1 MPTLPDALRQHMAV
15 HHHYAFLNHA
25 AVSPLPVPARD
36 AMTAF
41 LQSRTL
47 YGRQRLDEWKPRI
60 AQARQR
66 IAQLINAQSEQITFT
81 RNTSFGLNIVANGLD
96 WREGDNVV
104 VPHTEFVANVYVWRN
119 LERLGVEVRFV
130 PDRAGRI
137 LPEDVEAAM
146 DARTR
151 LLAVS
156 FVEFQTGFRNDLAAL
171 KDICHRRGI
180 PICVDAIQGSGVL
193 PLDVQALELDFVT
206 AGAQKFMLGPIG
218 IGFLYI
224 RPDWLPRLDRF
235 ISGWMGT
242 IDPMNF
248 FSYDLPFRENAW
260 RYEEGSLSNVLIIG
274 WNESLRLFLDIG
286 IANIEA
292 HVRALTDHLL
302 AGLQRLGVEIITP
315 HDRWEERSAIVSFR
329 PRGDAQAL
337 AKALDEAGIAVS
349 ERGGAIRVSV
359 HGYNTLEEIDRLL
372 DGVKTLG
379 NGR

>member
-1 MPTLPDALRQHMAV
+1 MSTLPDALRQHMAV
-15 HHHYAFLNHA
+15 HEHYAFLNHA
-25 AVSPLPVPARD
+25 AISPLPIPARD
-36 AMTAF
+36 AMVAF
-41 LQSRTL
+41 LESRTL

-60 AQARQR
+60 PQARAR
-66 IAQLINAQSEQITFT
+66 IAQLINTQPENITFI

-104 VPHTEFVANVYVWRN
+104 VPQTEFVANVYVWRN

-130 PDRAGRI
+130 PDRDGRI

-171 KDICHRRGI
+171 KEICHRRGI
-180 PICVDAIQGSGVL
+180 PMCVDAIQGLGVL
-193 PLDVQALELDFVT
+193 PLDVQALELDFVA
-206 AGAQKFMLGPIG
+206 AGAQKFLLGPIG

-242 IDPMNF
+242 VDPMNF
-248 FSYDLPFRENAW
+248 FSYELPFREDAW
-260 RYEEGSLSNVLIIG
+260 RYEEGSLSSVLIIG
-274 WNESLRLFLDIG
+274 WNESLRLFLEVG
-286 IANIEA
+286 VANIET

-302 AGLQRLGVEIITP
+302 AGLQRLDVEIITP
-315 HDRWEERSAIVSFR
+315 HARWEERSAIVSFR
-329 PRGDAQAL
+329 PRGNAQAL

-359 HGYNTLEEIDRLL
+359 HGYNTVAEVDKLLEALSAQ
-372 DGVKTLG
+372 
-379 NGR
+379 

>member
-1 MPTLPDALRQHMAV
+1 MLPTALRQHMAV
-15 HHHYAFLNHA
+15 HQHYVFLNHA
-25 AVSPLPVPARD
+25 AVSPLPIPARD

-60 AQARQR
+60 AAARER
-66 IAQLINAQSEQITFT
+66 LAKLINVKPEHITFT

-130 PDRAGRI
+130 PDRTGRI
-137 LPEDVEAAM
+137 LPQDVEAAM
-146 DARTR
+146 DKRTR

-171 KDICHRRGI
+171 REISHRHGV
-180 PICVDAIQGSGVL
+180 PICVDAIQGLGVL
-193 PLDVQALELDFVT
+193 PLDASALELDFVT
-206 AGAQKFMLGPIG
+206 AGAQKFLLGPIG

-235 ISGWMGT
+235 LTGWMGT
-242 IDPMNF
+242 VDPMDF
-248 FSYDLPFRENAW
+248 FSYDLPFRDDAW
-260 RYEEGSLSNVLIIG
+260 RYEEGSLSTVLIIG
-274 WNESLRLFLDIG
+274 LNESLRLFLEVG
-286 IANIEA
+286 IENIEQ
-292 HVRALTDHLL
+292 HVRALTDHLIV
-302 AGLQRLGVEIITP
+302 GLKRLGLEIISP
-315 HDRWEERSAIVSFR
+315 HERWEERSAIVSFR
-329 PRGDAQAL
+329 PRGDAKVL

-372 DGVKTLG
+372 EWLAAWESDIHT
-379 NGR
+379 

>member
-1 MPTLPDALRQHMAV
+1 MTTLPDALRQHMAV
-15 HHHYAFLNHA
+15 HQHYAFLNHA

-41 LQSRTL
+41 LESRTR
-47 YGRQRLDEWKPRI
+47 YGRQRLDEWKPRVT
-60 AQARQR
+60 QARER
-66 IAQLINAQSEQITFT
+66 IARLINVRPEHITFT
-81 RNTSFGLNIVANGLD
+81 RNTSFGLNIVANGID

-130 PDRAGRI
+130 PDRQGRI

-180 PICVDAIQGSGVL
+180 PICVDAIQGLGVL
-193 PLDVQALELDFVT
+193 PLDAAALELDFVS
-206 AGAQKFMLGPIG
+206 AGAQKFLLGPTG

-235 ISGWMGT
+235 LSGWMST
-242 IDPMNF
+242 TDPMNF
-248 FSYDLPFRENAW
+248 FAYDLPFRDDAW
-260 RYEEGSLSNVLIIG
+260 RYEEGSHSTVLIVG
-274 WNESLRLFLDIG
+274 LNESLRLLLDVG
-286 IANIEA
+286 IENIEKQV
-292 HVRALTDHLL
+292 HLVTDHLL
-302 AGLQRLGVEIITP
+302 DGLHRLGLEIITP
-315 HDRWEERSAIVSFR
+315 HSRWEERSAIVSFR

-337 AKALDEAGIAVS
+337 ARALDEAGIAVS

-359 HGYNTLEEIDRLL
+359 HGYNTVEEIDRLVEEL
-372 DGVKTLG
+372 EV
-379 NGR
+379 NG

>member
-1 MPTLPDALRQHMAV
+1 MTTLPDALRQHMAV
-15 HHHYAFLNHA
+15 HQHYAFLNHA
-25 AVSPLPVPARD
+25 AVSPLPVPTRD
-36 AMTAF
+36 AMIAF
-41 LQSRTL
+41 LDSQTQ
-47 YGRQRLDEWKPRI
+47 YGRQRMDEWKPRV
-60 AQARQR
+60 AEARER
-66 IAQLINAQSEQITFT
+66 IAQLINVRPEHITFT
-81 RNTSFGLNIVANGLD
+81 RNTSFGLNIVANGID

-130 PDRAGRI
+130 PDRQGRI

-180 PICVDAIQGSGVL
+180 PICVDAIQGLGVL
-193 PLDVQALELDFVT
+193 PLDAAALELDFVS
-206 AGAQKFMLGPIG
+206 AGAHKFLLGPAG

-235 ISGWMGT
+235 LTGWMGT
-242 IDPMNF
+242 TDPMNF
-248 FSYDLPFRENAW
+248 FAYDLPFRDDAW
-260 RYEEGSLSNVLIIG
+260 RYEEGSRSTVLIVG
-274 WNESLRLFLDIG
+274 MNESLRLLLDVG
-286 IANIEA
+286 IENIERQ
-292 HVRALTDHLL
+292 VRLVTDHLL
-302 AGLQRLGVEIITP
+302 DGLRRLGLEIITP
-315 HDRWEERSAIVSFR
+315 HARWEERSAIVSFC

-349 ERGGAIRVSV
+349 ERGGAIRISV
-359 HGYNTLEEIDRLL
+359 HGYNTVEEIDRLVEEL
-372 DGVKTLG
+372 RVTG
-379 NGR
+379 

>member
-1 MPTLPDALRQHMAV
+1 MPTLPDALRQYMAV
-15 HHHYAFLNHA
+15 HQHYAFLNHA
-25 AVSPLPVPARD
+25 AVSPLPIPARD
-36 AMTAF
+36 AMAAF
-41 LQSRTL
+41 LESRTQ
-47 YGRQRLDEWKPRI
+47 YGRQRLDEWKPRVTE
-60 AQARQR
+60 ARQR
-66 IAQLINAQSEQITFT
+66 IAQLINVQPEHITFT

-119 LERLGVEVRFV
+119 LERRGVEVRFV

-180 PICVDAIQGSGVL
+180 PICVDAIQGLGVL
-193 PLDVQALELDFVT
+193 PLDASALELDFVA
-206 AGAQKFMLGPIG
+206 AGAQKFLLGPIG

-242 IDPMNF
+242 VDPMNF
-248 FSYDLPFRENAW
+248 FAYDLPFREDAW
-260 RYEEGSLSNVLIIG
+260 RYEEGSLSTVLIVG
-274 WNESLRLFLDIG
+274 WNESLRLFLETG
-286 IANIEA
+286 VANIEA
-292 HVRALTDHLL
+292 HVRALTDRLL
-302 AGLQRLGVEIITP
+302 AGLHRLGVEVITP
-315 HDRWEERSAIVSFR
+315 HARWSERSAIVTFI
-329 PRGDAQAL
+329 PKGDAQAL
-337 AKALDEAGIAVS
+337 ARALDKAGIAVS
-349 ERGGAIRVSV
+349 ERGGGIRVSV
-359 HGYNTLEEIDRLL
+359 HGYNTVEEIERLLTTLEELMP
-372 DGVKTLG
+372 TT
-379 NGR
+379 